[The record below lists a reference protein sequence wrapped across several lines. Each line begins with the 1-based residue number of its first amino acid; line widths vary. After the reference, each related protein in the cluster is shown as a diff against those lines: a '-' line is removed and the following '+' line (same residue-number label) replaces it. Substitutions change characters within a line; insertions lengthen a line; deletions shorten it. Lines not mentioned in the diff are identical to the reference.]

1 MRRKQPVLRR
11 ASAPTFRVGLYSSPN
26 AFMATLRLSN
36 TAVSVAANSRR
47 CGWAGEPGSRGEGV
61 KRRSA
66 SAAKPIDGAQPCCI
80 PGRKNYGACMKR
92 TRISRATAA
101 SRQPHIMPDGNFNTR
116 HLSTLFL
123 TFPKSRLDVAP
134 IHKHVYFP
142 ALLRVLTQRGQK
154 ATATIALNLSTC
166 IPLLLGQNW
175 IR

>member
-1 MRRKQPVLRR
+1 
-11 ASAPTFRVGLYSSPN
+11 
-26 AFMATLRLSN
+26 MA
-36 TAVSVAANSRR
+36 
-47 CGWAGEPGSRGEGV
+47 EPGSRGGGV

-154 ATATIALNLSTC
+154 ATATIALNVSTC

-175 IR
+175 IRQNPHANFLFNTAHPRDKITAANSFRVTFSQFLHF